1 MFGNRNNN
9 LGVNSLDPR
18 VNNKI
23 FEDLWKERRLQKI
36 WIWAFFAV
44 IIAVFAISAGITIA
58 RFVQLYTPTD
68 TTSFYYE
75 SFSSWV
81 RAHATTGASEQAIL
95 DSIAGFASR
104 YQSTL
109 IFSAFVIGS
118 LIILIWSFLHSYSN
132 AVSKKTFHLLS
143 RFASTGINFALAFL
157 TFTTIYTLS
166 QLTFGIYT
174 QNQQL
179 YVLELIQIIVYP
191 ILLVISIVVSRM
203 YRQVIMTY
211 WRVYFTELQKI
222 HAEEIRKSILN
233 GDLSAFDPFGFAA
246 GAGASMNQHQDPYRA
261 NARTSNRFEEDA
273 DSLVT
278 EVKEDGETVKP
289 NKGKQ
294 FAPELSKEEKDY
306 QTVFNLKIEQIHK
319 MAEKLDIYGYKE
331 MSKEELVRKI
341 IALSSEKNNK

>member
-9 LGVNSLDPR
+9 LGINSLDPR
-18 VNNKI
+18 VNIKI
-23 FEDLWKERRLQKI
+23 FEELWKERRLQKI

-44 IIAVFAISAGITIA
+44 IIAVFAIAAGITIA
-58 RFVQLYTPTD
+58 RFVQLYTPTE

-81 RAHATTGASEQAIL
+81 RAHATSGASEQEIL
-95 DSIAGFASR
+95 NYIASFASR
-104 YQSTL
+104 YQGTL

-118 LIILIWSFLHSYSN
+118 LTILIWSFLHSYSN

-157 TFTTIYTLS
+157 TFTTIYTLA
-166 QLTFGIYT
+166 QLTYGIYT

-179 YVLELIQIIVYP
+179 YVLELVQIIVYP
-191 ILLVISIVVSRM
+191 ILLVVSIVVSRM
-203 YRQVIMTY
+203 YRQVIMSY
-211 WRVYFTELQKI
+211 WKVYFTELQKI

-246 GAGASMNQHQDPYRA
+246 GAGASMNQHQDSYRA
-261 NARTSNRFEEDA
+261 NARSNRFEEDP

-278 EVKEDGETVKP
+278 EVKEEGEVAKP

-341 IALSSEKNNK
+341 IDLSSEKSNK